1 MMSPGTFGRILPN
14 TTRRSSMRVLA
25 SALIPRRHAMVSRQ
39 QWLTMIMLAGQ
50 PFCGAAAAQAP
61 DATRSIVTTI
71 ELKTCNIL
79 KRDNDGPAWR
89 CAGLAGYPV
98 YIAER
103 DDRYFFSAGLKPEKR
118 RASQQTLRAANT
130 FFPAAATRATVE
142 WRVPRTSRRAVPYA
156 TIIRYYTSSET
167 ASGQVLVVSKVAP
180 DQTCQVALIDAVA
193 NPDAIERA
201 RQIADTVA
209 REFDCS
215 KPPTVEGIAGKSP
228 M

>member
-1 MMSPGTFGRILPN
+1 MIGPDALARTAVVSRP
-14 TTRRSSMRVLA
+14 RSFRGILA
-25 SALIPRRHAMVSRQ
+25 SAMMTRPCALVSRSCV
-39 QWLTMIMLAGQ
+39 LTVAFVALGV
-50 PFCGAAAAQAP
+50 FAAEAQ
-61 DATRSIVTTI
+61 DATRSVMTTI

-103 DDRYFFSAGLKPEKR
+103 DDRYFFSAGLKPETR
-118 RASQQTLRAANT
+118 RASQQTLRAVNT
-130 FFPAAATRATVE
+130 FFPAATTRATVE

-167 ASGQVLVVSKVAP
+167 ASGQVLVVSKVSP

-193 NPDAIERA
+193 NADAIERA

-209 REFDCS
+209 RDFDCR
-215 KPPTVEGIAGKSP
+215 KPPTVEGTAGKSP